1 MLWKSIICD
10 CGGQNNLPCMD
21 YFSVQS
27 RLVRSGKRLSS
38 QVARISVPLATLHNL
53 PVWLWFWGHGRE
65 GRKSTLLKG
74 KNWREFPSLLR
85 SCYFARNLLWPGS
98 AAGAIALLGNAY
110 LNYQMN
116 PTEARFRQ
124 WWLCFTVCIIWCK
137 KANATSGSTTAEGW
151 VISEKKWLVDMPSG
165 KSAPDD
171 WFWKLR
177 AIPGHHPEKG

>member
-38 QVARISVPLATLHNL
+38 QVAGISVPLATLHNL

-65 GRKSTLLKG
+65 GRTSTLLKG

-110 LNYQMN
+110 INYQMN
-116 PTEARFRQ
+116 PTEPGSDSGGFASLSVLFDARKRMPRQ
-124 WWLCFTVCIIWCK
+124 EALQQRD
-137 KANATSGSTTAEGW
+137 G
-151 VISEKKWLVDMPSG
+151 
-165 KSAPDD
+165 
-171 WFWKLR
+171 
-177 AIPGHHPEKG
+177 